1 MANVESSRSGA
12 FAGIAEGDFAAR
24 VDLPLAADEL
34 FDRLASPS
42 VTEWWVRPGV
52 FDTRQWAGDV
62 RPGGR
67 WEASGIGRGQ
77 PYSLEGEFLTVERP
91 RRLVH
96 TWHPAA
102 SPAPPTTVSYDLEQ
116 IDGGTRLTLRHS
128 GNPTPEA
135 TEANGSGW
143 ETSLAR
149 LAELL
154 EER

>member
-1 MANVESSRSGA
+1 MASIESSRAGA
-12 FAGIAEGDFAAR
+12 FAGIGEGEFAAR
-24 VDLPLAADEL
+24 VDLPLAPDEL
-34 FDRLASPS
+34 FDRLAESS
-42 VTEWWVRPGV
+42 VTQWWVRPGV
-52 FDTRQWAGDV
+52 FDTRQWSGDV
-62 RPGGR
+62 RAGGR

-96 TWHPAA
+96 TWHPVG
-102 SPAPPTTVSYDLEQ
+102 SPAAPTTVSYDLEP
-116 IDGGTRLTLRHS
+116 IEGGTRLTLRHG

-135 TEANGSGW
+135 TEANGIGW

-154 EER
+154 ERR